1 MLHHH
6 ADRDSRKLSNR
17 LATMGICLDVLE
29 ALGNTPLIQ
38 LGRVGGEGRARVLAK
53 LEALNPGGS
62 IKSRT
67 AMAMIEA
74 AEKAGLLRPDSIIVE
89 PTSGNQGIGLAMVAA
104 VRGYRARLIMP
115 DCASEERRKLVEAY
129 GAEAVMVPTGGDIGA
144 AIRACIE
151 LAQRMKKEDPRV
163 FVPQQFQNP
172 ANPEVHRRT
181 TGQEILEQVGGPI
194 DAFVAGIGTG
204 GTLTGVGEALRARF
218 PDVIV
223 AAVEPENAAILSGGP
238 IGEHEQ
244 QGIGDGLIPE
254 VLNQGLIDRVMVV
267 SDCDA
272 LATARLLARREGLMV
287 GVSSGAN
294 VWAALE
300 LARELGPG
308 KTVVT
313 ILADTAER
321 YFSTALFEGI

>member
-1 MLHHH
+1 
-6 ADRDSRKLSNR
+6 
-17 LATMGICLDVLE
+17 
-29 ALGNTPLIQ
+29 
-38 LGRVGGEGRARVLAK
+38 
-53 LEALNPGGS
+53 
-62 IKSRT
+62 
-67 AMAMIEA
+67 
-74 AEKAGLLRPDSIIVE
+74 
-89 PTSGNQGIGLAMVAA
+89 
-104 VRGYRARLIMP
+104 
-115 DCASEERRKLVEAY
+115 
-129 GAEAVMVPTGGDIGA
+129 MVPTGGDIGA